1 MILTKD
7 SVVGNTIHEIRDQ
20 LEQLLQ
26 YVDRAAQD
34 AVKWC
39 GFFDRKNPL
48 NKVDFFW
55 VKQGAFALTP

>member
-34 AVKWC
+34 AVELYRVERRVLDEVLKGSC
-39 GFFDRKNPL
+39 LFYAQGFTR
-48 NKVDFFW
+48 
-55 VKQGAFALTP
+55 